1 MEGSGHIQE
10 ALWKKSQQGLWAD
23 WMRVTREREGLKVN
37 QVHQTPFTVM
47 QRLARSSSVWA
58 AMAEEEPVRHPS
70 GKIQGQSGSYVF
82 AGSTLLP
89 GLEVSLGVIN
99 AQIFQVPR
107 LAEISWEPWN
117 MKCSTLQKIK
127 AIPMM
132 NINNEYGEVVGPQ
145 PHICPGN

>member
-1 MEGSGHIQE
+1 MEGSGQIQE
-10 ALWKKSQQGLWAD
+10 ALWKNCQQGLWAD
-23 WMRVTREREGLKVN
+23 WMRATREREGLEVN

-47 QRLARSSSVWA
+47 QRLARSSCVWA

-70 GKIQGQSGSYVF
+70 GSYVF

-89 GLEVSLGVIN
+89 RLEVSLGVIN
-99 AQIFQVPR
+99 AQILQVPR
-107 LAEISWEPWN
+107 LAEISWEAWN
-117 MKCSTLQKIK
+117 VKCSTLQKIK
-127 AIPMM
+127 ATPTM